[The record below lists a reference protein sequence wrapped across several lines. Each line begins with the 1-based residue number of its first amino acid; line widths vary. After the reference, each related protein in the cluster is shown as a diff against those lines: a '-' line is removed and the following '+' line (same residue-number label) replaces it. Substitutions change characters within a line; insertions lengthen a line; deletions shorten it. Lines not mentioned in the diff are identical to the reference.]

1 MQFTFEEGLTQLADY
16 KEKNGDC
23 NVPYSFEGYGN
34 LGQWV
39 AYQRRYYKLYKR
51 GVKSSLTIE
60 TTIEL
65 EKLEFREWYDN
76 DENDEND
83 ENERKLEVIQR
94 TIEKK

>member
-1 MQFTFEEGLTQLADY
+1 LQFTFEEGLTQLADY

-39 AYQRRYYKLYKR
+39 AYQRRNYKLYKR

-60 TTIEL
+60 TIIEL
-65 EKLEFREWYDN
+65 WY
-76 DENDEND
+76 ENDEND

>member
-60 TTIEL
+60 TIIEL
-65 EKLEFREWYDN
+65 WY
-76 DENDEND
+76 ENDEND